1 MSSDSSDTP
10 TVLVVDDEQEV
21 ADVYAFRLKR
31 QYDVRTAYGGQA
43 AVDAVDEDVDVLLL
57 DRRMPGMSGD
67 EALQAIREAG
77 YDCRVIMTTAVE
89 PEFEIVEMPFDDYLC
104 KPIEQDTLQA
114 AIESQL
120 TAKQYDESVT
130 DLFRA
135 TSKIAVLEAEKTA
148 EELENSTE
156 YQELKAITDDTRGE
170 ADSLMSELDDFESA
184 FKAIDRSSG

>member
-1 MSSDSSDTP
+1 MSSESTDTP

-31 QYDVRTAYGGQA
+31 TYDVRTAYGGQA

-104 KPIEQDTLQA
+104 KPIEQETLQQ

-120 TAKQYDESVT
+120 TAKQYDESVS

-148 EELENSTE
+148 EELANSEE
-156 YQELKAITDDTRGE
+156 YQRLKQITDDTRGE

>member
-1 MSSDSSDTP
+1 MSSQSTDTP
-10 TVLVVDDEQEV
+10 TILVVDDEQEV

-31 QYDVRTAYGGQA
+31 TYDVRTAYGGQA

-104 KPIEQDTLQA
+104 KPIEQETLQQ

-120 TAKQYDESVT
+120 TAKQYDDSVS

-148 EELENSTE
+148 EELANSEE
-156 YQELKAITDDTRGE
+156 YQRLKQITDDTRGE

>member
-1 MSSDSSDTP
+1 MSSESTDTP

-31 QYDVRTAYGGQA
+31 TYDVRTAYGGQA
-43 AVDAVDEDVDVLLL
+43 AVDAVDEAVDVVLL
-57 DRRMPGMSGD
+57 DRRMPGMAGD
-67 EALQAIREAG
+67 EVLETIRAEG

-89 PEFEIVEMPFDDYLC
+89 PEFEILEMPFDDYLC
-104 KPIEQDTLQA
+104 KPIEQETLQQ

-120 TAKQYDESVT
+120 TAKEYDETVS

-148 EELENSTE
+148 EELENSEE
-156 YQELKAITDDTRGE
+156 YQQLKAITEDTRGE

-184 FKAIDRSSG
+184 FKSIDRSSG

>member
-1 MSSDSSDTP
+1 MSSDSSDTS

-31 QYDVRTAYGGQA
+31 TYDVRTAYGGQQ
-43 AVDAVDEDVDVLLL
+43 AVDAVDEDVDVVLL
-57 DRRMPGMSGD
+57 DRRMPGMAGD

-89 PEFEIVEMPFDDYLC
+89 PEFDIVEMPFDDYLC
-104 KPIEQDTLQA
+104 KPIEQETLQQ

-120 TAKQYDESVT
+120 TAKQYGETVS
-130 DLFRA
+130 DLFQA

-148 EELENSTE
+148 EELENSAE

>member
-31 QYDVRTAYGGQA
+31 QYDVRTAYGGQQ
-43 AVDAVDEDVDVLLL
+43 AVEAVDEAVDVVLL
-57 DRRMPGMSGD
+57 DRRMPEMSGD

-89 PEFEIVEMPFDDYLC
+89 PEFDIVEMPFDDYLC
-104 KPIEQDTLQA
+104 KPVEQDTLQQ

-120 TAKQYDESVT
+120 TAKQYDESVS

-148 EELENSTE
+148 EELANSAE
-156 YQELKAITDDTRGE
+156 YQRLKKITDDTRGE

>member
-1 MSSDSSDTP
+1 MSSESTDTP

-31 QYDVRTAYGGQA
+31 TYDVRTAYGGQQ

-104 KPIEQDTLQA
+104 KPIEQETLQQ

-120 TAKQYDESVT
+120 TAKQYDESVS

-148 EELENSTE
+148 EELANSEE
-156 YQELKAITDDTRGE
+156 YQRLKQITDDTRGE

>member
-31 QYDVRTAYGGQA
+31 TYDVRTAYGGQQ

-67 EALQAIREAG
+67 KALQAIREAG

-89 PEFEIVEMPFDDYLC
+89 PEFDIVDMPFDDYLC
-104 KPIEQDTLQA
+104 KPIEQDTLQQ

-120 TAKQYDESVT
+120 TAKQYDETVT
-130 DLFRA
+130 ELFRA
-135 TSKIAVLEAEKTA
+135 TSKIAVLEAEKTT
-148 EELENSTE
+148 EELANSE
-156 YQELKAITDDTRGE
+156 QYQRLKQIIDDTRGA

-184 FKAIDRSSG
+184 FNAIDRSSG

>member
-1 MSSDSSDTP
+1 MSQNSTDSA

-31 QYDVRTAYGGQA
+31 QYDVRTAYGGQQ
-43 AVDAVDEDVDVLLL
+43 AVDAVDEDVDVVLL
-57 DRRMPGMSGD
+57 DRRMPEMSGD

-89 PEFEIVEMPFDDYLC
+89 PEFDIVEMPFDDYLC
-104 KPIEQDTLQA
+104 KPIEQETLQQ

-120 TAKQYDESVT
+120 TAKEYGDTVS
-130 DLFRA
+130 DLFQA

-148 EELENSTE
+148 EELANSAE
-156 YQELKAITDDTRGE
+156 YQRLKEITDDTRGE

>member
-1 MSSDSSDTP
+1 MSQNSTDSA

-31 QYDVRTAYGGQA
+31 QYDVRTAYGGQQ
-43 AVDAVDEDVDVLLL
+43 AVEAVDEAVDVVLL
-57 DRRMPGMSGD
+57 DRRMPEMSGD

-89 PEFEIVEMPFDDYLC
+89 PEFDIVEMPFDDYLC
-104 KPIEQDTLQA
+104 KPVEQDTLQQ

-120 TAKQYDESVT
+120 TAKQYDESVS

-148 EELENSTE
+148 EELANSAE
-156 YQELKAITDDTRGE
+156 YQRLKKITDDTRGE

>member
-10 TVLVVDDEQEV
+10 TILVVDDEQEV

-31 QYDVRTAYGGQA
+31 TYDVRTAYGGQQA
-43 AVDAVDEDVDVLLL
+43 VEAVDDDVDVVLL
-57 DRRMPGMSGD
+57 DRRMPGMAGD

-89 PEFEIVEMPFDDYLC
+89 PEFDIVEMPFDDYLC
-104 KPIEQDTLQA
+104 KPIEQETLQQ

-120 TAKQYDESVT
+120 TAKQYGETVS
-130 DLFRA
+130 DLFQA

-148 EELENSTE
+148 EELENSAE

>member
-1 MSSDSSDTP
+1 MSQDSTDTA
-10 TVLVVDDEQEV
+10 TVLVVDDEQED

-31 QYDVRTAYGGQA
+31 TYDVRTAYGGQA

-104 KPIEQDTLQA
+104 KPIEQETLQQ

-120 TAKQYDESVT
+120 TAKQYDESVS

-148 EELENSTE
+148 EELANSEE
-156 YQELKAITDDTRGE
+156 YQRLKQITDDTRGE

>member
-1 MSSDSSDTP
+1 MSSQSTDTP
-10 TVLVVDDEQEV
+10 TILVVDDEQEV

-31 QYDVRTAYGGQA
+31 TYDVRTAYGGQQ
-43 AVDAVDEDVDVLLL
+43 AVDAVDEDVDVVLL
-57 DRRMPGMSGD
+57 DRRMPGMAGD

-89 PEFEIVEMPFDDYLC
+89 PEFDIVEMPFDDYLC
-104 KPIEQDTLQA
+104 KPIEQETLQQ

-120 TAKQYDESVT
+120 TAKQYGETVS
-130 DLFRA
+130 DLFQA

-148 EELENSTE
+148 EELENSAE